1 MTSQP
6 QVCICIPT
14 YNCAP
19 SIGQTL
25 DSLLSQTYKSYII
38 KIFDNAST
46 DGTVDILKRYT
57 QKNSSIQIY
66 QNKTNIGGE
75 ANFTRC
81 IRSGEGEYTAVYHA
95 DDIYSPTM
103 IEEQVAVLESQ
114 SCVAVFTHAKVI
126 DAQGKL
132 NGERLLPS
140 ELNINKT
147 TKLDFKTFFKL
158 TLKWG
163 NFITCPSAMVKT
175 EVYNNKIVNWDGV
188 NYKTSA
194 DLDVWLRLLK
204 EGDICFIPK
213 PLMDYRH
220 STVSYSYN
228 LARMRTHQHDLFLVL
243 NEYMSKPE
251 VRIFLNNSDFDN
263 YNFLVFKDNVNRTIN
278 AIIQSKD
285 SLDLPISVFSTSILK
300 SLFFS
305 ESKLKF
311 YIAGLAV
318 KVLLIMPL
326 SEVMKK
332 YLYRFRFGA

>member
-46 DGTVDILKRYT
+46 DNTVDILKLYAK
-57 QKNSSIQIY
+57 KNSSIQLY
-66 QNKTNIGGE
+66 QNETNIGGE

-81 IRSGEGEYTAVYHA
+81 IQSGEGKYTAVYHA
-95 DDIYSPTM
+95 DDIYSATM
-103 IEEQVAVLESQ
+103 VEEQVAVLESQ
-114 SCVAVFTHAKVI
+114 PCVAVFTHAKII

-132 NGERLLPS
+132 TGERLIPS
-140 ELNINKT
+140 ELNINRT
-147 TKLDFKTFFKL
+147 TKLDLKAFFKL
-158 TLKWG
+158 ILKWG
-163 NFITCPSAMVKT
+163 NFITCPSAMVRT
-175 EVYNNKIVNWDGV
+175 EIYNNKIVTWDGT

-204 EGDICFIPK
+204 EGEICFIPK
-213 PLMDYRH
+213 PLMNYRH

-243 NEYMSKPE
+243 NEYMSRSDTRK
-251 VRIFLNNSDFDN
+251 FLNSSDYDN

-278 AIIQSKD
+278 SIIQSKG
-285 SLDLPISVFSTSILK
+285 SLDLPIPVFSISILK
-300 SLFFS
+300 SLFSS
-305 ESKLKF
+305 ENKLKF
-311 YIAGLAV
+311 YMAGLAV
-318 KVLLIMPL
+318 KVLLIFPL
-326 SEVMKK
+326 PEVMKK